1 MTSPQHRTTTSQSTI
16 AHDSNRSRRRRGTV
30 VTLATGRTAA
40 IAFALL
46 ILGALAI
53 ALSPIFVRL
62 SEIGPTTTAVWRVAI
77 AVPALMMWMAAENGG
92 MRHSKSAKPAVP
104 RGLRDYALLAL
115 AGFLF
120 AGDLAFWHWSIN
132 FTSVANAT
140 LLANLAPVIVTGVS
154 YLLFGERVTRLF
166 LIGMVLSLA
175 GAALLMSD
183 SLTVS
188 PETLFGDFL
197 GVITAMFY
205 GGYIIAIGRLR
216 ARFSTAT
223 IMAWSALATTAF
235 LIPAG
240 LLSGESFLPATMTGW
255 AILVALA
262 LISHAGGQGLITY
275 ALAHLPAAFSSV
287 SLLVQPVAAAGLAW
301 LVLGEAIGSIQA
313 MGAGVV
319 LAGIVM
325 ARFGTPRRPGTDPVT
340 AAEDPESQ
348 KIDHDR

>member
-1 MTSPQHRTTTSQSTI
+1 MPNPRISVANSPSGRQSGTI
-16 AHDSNRSRRRRGTV
+16 A
-30 VTLATGRTAA
+30 TLATGRTAA

-53 ALSPIFVRL
+53 ALSPILVRI

-77 AVPALMMWMAAENGG
+77 AVPVLMIWMIAEQKGI
-92 MRHSKSAKPAVP
+92 RQAHTAKPAVP
-104 RGLRDYALLAL
+104 RSLRDYGLLML

-120 AGDLAFWHWSIN
+120 AGDLAFWHWSVT

-166 LIGMVLSLA
+166 MIGMLLSLA
-175 GAALLMSD
+175 GAVLLMSD
-183 SLTVS
+183 SLTIS

-197 GVITAMFY
+197 GVITALFY

-223 IMAWSALATTAF
+223 IMAWSALATTLF

-240 LLSGESFLPATMTGW
+240 LLSGESFWPATLTGW
-255 AILVALA
+255 AILAALA
-262 LISHAGGQGLITY
+262 LISHVGGQGLITY

-301 LVLGEAIGSIQA
+301 LFLGEAIGTLQA

-319 LAGIVM
+319 MAGIVM
-325 ARFGTPRRPGTDPVT
+325 ARFGTPRHSPEAPGAPDS
-340 AAEDPESQ
+340 DSGPESEPRKEPGKPRSQ
-348 KIDHDR
+348 